1 MEVEIDMKV
10 VILCGGRGTRL
21 VEETRIIP
29 KPLVKIGNKPILLHI
44 INYYKK
50 YGINNFI
57 IATGY
62 KGYLIKNYF
71 QKKNLDKIKINIVNT
86 GLNTMTGGRL
96 LRLKKYLLNE
106 KNFMLTYGDGLSNVD
121 IYKSLRFHLRHKKV
135 ATLTA
140 VRPPVRFGE
149 LSLKDNKVIQFR
161 EKLQSKSGWI
171 NGGYFIFSKKIFS
184 YLKKDSE
191 MLEKEPM
198 SLLVKKKELKAYK
211 HNGFWQC
218 MDTMRGKIYLNDIL
232 KKKQA
237 KWI

>member
-218 MDTMRGKIYLNDIL
+218 MDTMRDKIYLNDIL